1 MPPDWEDRGS
11 KLAQANS
18 LRDPISKKK
27 KKQNNTKQG
36 WQNGSNTCLRNTRP

>member
-27 KKQNNTKQG
+27 KQNNTKQG